1 MIDTIFHEALQGIFD
16 LRPSFESRS
25 SMSGLDFGHASSNL
39 HGERNLIDL
48 EGIQPRF
55 FQKQTAAEG
64 GCIFRSFNNAVGKKL
79 ITKAMIRAAH
89 RKEQQLFQRCPQHCP
104 IPGPIILVSVALLER
119 LARNVGYS
127 LKKVSAGRSPQ
138 EKFEWMLTQT
148 KGRFILVTITDNEAH
163 ARDGHNLV
171 ARNHHH
177 WIAVSA
183 DEKLV
188 IDSLARR
195 LGPQELSVANLERSV
210 RDGILRIYEIS
221 GSRHRFYG
229 K

>member
-1 MIDTIFHEALQGIFD
+1 
-16 LRPSFESRS
+16 
-25 SMSGLDFGHASSNL
+25 MSGLNFGHASSNL
-39 HGERNLIDL
+39 HGELNLIDL

-64 GCIFRSFNNAVGKKL
+64 GCIFRSFNNAVGKEV

-138 EKFEWMLTQT
+138 EKFEWMLTGLFWSQSRTT
-148 KGRFILVTITDNEAH
+148 KLTLGTGTI
-163 ARDGHNLV
+163 
-171 ARNHHH
+171 
-177 WIAVSA
+177 
-183 DEKLV
+183 
-188 IDSLARR
+188 
-195 LGPQELSVANLERSV
+195 
-210 RDGILRIYEIS
+210 
-221 GSRHRFYG
+221 
-229 K
+229 

>member
-1 MIDTIFHEALQGIFD
+1 MIDTIFHEALQEILD
-16 LRPSFESRS
+16 LRPSFETS

-138 EKFEWMLTQT
+138 EKLEWMLKQT
-148 KGRFILVTITDNEAH
+148 TGRFILVTITDNEAH
-163 ARDGHNLV
+163 ARDGHDLV

-177 WIAVSA
+177 WIAVS
-183 DEKLV
+183 
-188 IDSLARR
+188 
-195 LGPQELSVANLERSV
+195 GPQELSVATLERSV

-221 GSRHRFYG
+221 GSRHRLYG

>member
-1 MIDTIFHEALQGIFD
+1 MIDTIFHEALQEILD
-16 LRPSFESRS
+16 LRPSFETS

-138 EKFEWMLTQT
+138 EKLEWMLKQT
-148 KGRFILVTITDNEAH
+148 TGRFILVTITDNEAH
-163 ARDGHNLV
+163 ARDGHDLV

-177 WIAVSA
+177 WTAVSA
-183 DEKLV
+183 DENLV
-188 IDSLARR
+188 IDSLVRR
-195 LGPQELSVANLERSV
+195 LGPQELCVPSLERSV

-221 GSRHRFYG
+221 ESRHR
-229 K
+229 

>member
-1 MIDTIFHEALQGIFD
+1 MIDTIFHEALQEILD
-16 LRPSFESRS
+16 LRPSFETS

-138 EKFEWMLTQT
+138 EKLEWMLKQT
-148 KGRFILVTITDNEAH
+148 TGRFILVTITDNEAH
-163 ARDGHNLV
+163 ARDGHDLV

-183 DEKLV
+183 DENLV

-195 LGPQELSVANLERSV
+195 LGPQELCVPSLERSV

-221 GSRHRFYG
+221 ESRHR
-229 K
+229 